1 MQVRC
6 LRLLDFRNYRAL
18 SYNPSDHLNVLTG
31 RNAQGKSNLLESI
44 GFLIA
49 GRSFR
54 TPRLAD
60 LPRWGT
66 TTSLVEGE
74 LRRGDGIRKA
84 RRTLQQLEDATWQ
97 VAGDTCDWARAIPFG
112 WHDLAILTG
121 APAARRAFLDG
132 FAGRLH
138 PGHLAALVRYR
149 QILERRSV
157 LLKRGDVDRL
167 APWDEALAGVGLE
180 LLKRRRAAAGALQ
193 TELARIYPMLAGAG
207 GRGSGTMSPRGS
219 GAMSPEGEEPIKV
232 EITYRST
239 LGDATEPAEFVAAL
253 ERRRDEELRRKQ
265 TLVGPHRD
273 DLLIELDG
281 VDARVFASRGQ
292 QRLLALSLR
301 LAEVLPVTEA
311 TGTPPVLLLDDALS
325 ELDPHVQASVLREIK
340 NVAQVFLTTAGGPL
354 PVSDAT
360 TIEVQGGGLV
370 AV

>member
-1 MQVRC
+1 VQIRS
-6 LRLLDFRNYRAL
+6 LRLLDFRNYQAL
-18 SYNPSDHLNVLTG
+18 SYSPSERLNVLTG

-44 GFLIA
+44 GFLVA

-54 TPRLAD
+54 TPRLAEM
-60 LPRWGT
+60 PRWGAT
-66 TTSLVEGE
+66 SSLVEGE
-74 LRRGDGIRKA
+74 LRRGDGGRKV
-84 RRTLQQLEDATWQ
+84 RRTIQQLEDGTWE
-97 VAGDTCDWARAIPFG
+97 VAGDSCDWARAIPFG
-112 WHDLAILTG
+112 WHDLSILTG
-121 APAARRAFLDG
+121 APATRRAFLDG
-132 FAGRLH
+132 FTGRLH

-180 LLKRRRAAAGALQ
+180 LLKRRRAATGALQ
-193 TELARIYPMLAGAG
+193 TELARIYPLLAG
-207 GRGSGTMSPRGS
+207 
-219 GAMSPEGEEPIKV
+219 EWKKV
-232 EITYRST
+232 EIRYRST
-239 LGDATEPAEFVAAL
+239 LGEATEPAEFVSAL
-253 ERRRDEELRRKQ
+253 ERLRAEELRRKQ

-281 VDARVFASRGQ
+281 IDARVFASRGQ
-292 QRLLALSLR
+292 QRLLALALR

-325 ELDPHVQASVLREIK
+325 ELDPSVQASVLRE
-340 NVAQVFLTTAGGPL
+340 VRTLAQVFLTTAGGPL
-354 PVSDAT
+354 PIDDAT

>member
-1 MQVRC
+1 MQIRG

-44 GFLIA
+44 GFLVA

-54 TPRLAD
+54 TPRLAE
-60 LPRWGT
+60 LPRWGVNA
-66 TTSLVEGE
+66 SLVEGE

-84 RRTLQQLEDATWQ
+84 RRTLQQLEDGTWQ
-97 VAGDTCDWARAIPFG
+97 VAGDGCEWARAIPFG

-121 APAARRAFLDG
+121 APSARRAFLDG

-157 LLKRGDVDRL
+157 LLKRGDADRL
-167 APWDEALAGVGLE
+167 PPWDEALAGVGLE

-193 TELARIYPMLAGAG
+193 TELARIYPLLAGREG
-207 GRGSGTMSPRGS
+207 RGS
-219 GAMSPEGEEPIKV
+219 GAMSPKGEEPVKI
-232 EITYRST
+232 EISYRST

-253 ERRRDEELRRKQ
+253 ERRRGEELRRKQ

-325 ELDPHVQASVLREIK
+325 ELDPHVQASVLRE
-340 NVAQVFLTTAGGPL
+340 VRGLAQVFLTTAGGPL

>member
-1 MQVRC
+1 VQIRS

-18 SYNPSDHLNVLTG
+18 SYLPSERLNVLTG

-54 TPRLAD
+54 TPRLAE
-60 LPRWGT
+60 LPRWGVNS
-66 TTSLVEGE
+66 SLIEGE
-74 LRRGDGIRKA
+74 LRRGDGTRKL
-84 RRTLQQLEDATWQ
+84 RRTIQQLEDGTWQ
-97 VAGDTCDWARAIPFG
+97 VSADGCDWARAIAFG

-121 APAARRAFLDG
+121 GPAARRAFLDG

-149 QILERRSV
+149 QFLERRSA
-157 LLKRGDVDRL
+157 LLKRGEADRL
-167 APWDEALAGVGLE
+167 APWDEALAGVGIE

-193 TELARIYPMLAGAG
+193 TELARIYPMLAGEG
-207 GRGSGTMSPRGS
+207 GSGVKT
-219 GAMSPEGEEPIKV
+219 
-232 EITYRST
+232 EISYRST
-239 LGDATEPAEFVAAL
+239 LGEATAPAEFVAAL
-253 ERRRDEELRRKQ
+253 ERRRGEELRRKQ
-265 TLVGPHRD
+265 TMVGPHRD

-281 VDARVFASRGQ
+281 IDARVFASRGQ
-292 QRLLALSLR
+292 QRLLALALR

-325 ELDPHVQASVLREIK
+325 ELDPQVQASVLRE
-340 NVAQVFLTTAGGPL
+340 VRSLAQVFLTTAGGPL
-354 PVSDAT
+354 PVADAT